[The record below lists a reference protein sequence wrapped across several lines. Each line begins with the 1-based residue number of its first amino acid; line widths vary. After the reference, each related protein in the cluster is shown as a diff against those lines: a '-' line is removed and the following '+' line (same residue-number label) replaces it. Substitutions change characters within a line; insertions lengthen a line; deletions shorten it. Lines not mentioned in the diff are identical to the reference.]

1 MKNFSRGF
9 AALLATLILSVG
21 LSAQTSAGRYDQDIQ
36 AKVSHQLSEKK
47 QFRNVSSSVEDGIVT
62 LKGQR

>member
-21 LSAQTSAGRYDQDIQ
+21 LSAQISAGRYDQDIQ
-36 AKVSHQLSEKK
+36 AKVSHQLE
-47 QFRNVSSSVEDGIVT
+47 
-62 LKGQR
+62 GQR